1 MRSWH
6 LVTCELAPTIGGV
19 AGYTQVLAAQLASAG
34 DAVHV
39 WGPALDQ
46 VPESIPGVQVH
57 AEMGEFGLR
66 DLARVGRL
74 LDQHASPR
82 HLLVQWVPHGYGYR
96 SLNLPFCVWLWQRA
110 LRGDRVD
117 VMVHEPHL
125 AFGEGSVRQDAAALV
140 QRLMTVVLLRAASR
154 VWTSIPAWIDAWRPY
169 ALGRSV
175 PFEWLPVPST
185 IPVVDDTTT
194 VEEVRR
200 QYSARDGLLVGHL
213 GTDSPL
219 VAGVLVAHLTACLR
233 SCPRLQILLVGRGGE
248 TLRAAVERE
257 VPNGSERLHA
267 TGALSPTDLSLHLRA
282 CDVMIQ
288 LYPDGVST
296 RRTSTMA
303 ALSHGRPVITNHGR
317 YTEPLWATSGAVR
330 FTANPAETTAILDEL
345 QASVPARVSL
355 ENAGR
360 ELYEQRFSVRHL
372 AEQLL
377 DAEP

>member
-1 MRSWH
+1 MRTWH

-19 AGYTQVLAAQLASAG
+19 AGYTQALAEQLATAG
-34 DAVHV
+34 DTVHV
-39 WGPALDQ
+39 WGPALQQ
-46 VPESIPGVQVH
+46 VPESTPGVHVH
-57 AEMGEFGLR
+57 AEMGGFGVG

-74 LDQHASPR
+74 LDEHASPR
-82 HLLVQWVPHGYGYR
+82 HLVVQWVPHGYGYR
-96 SLNLPFCVWLWQRA
+96 GLNLPFCIWLWQRA

-125 AFGEGSVRQDAAALV
+125 AFGEGSARQDVAALA

-185 IPVVDDTTT
+185 IPVVDAPAAVD
-194 VEEVRR
+194 EVRR
-200 QYSARDGLLVGHL
+200 RYGAGDGLLVGHL

-219 VAGVLVAHLTACLR
+219 VAGVLVAHVTACLR
-233 SCPRLQILLVGRGGE
+233 TSPRLQMLLVGRGGE
-248 TLRAAVERE
+248 ALRATVVRE
-257 VPNGSERLHA
+257 VPNGSERLHV
-267 TGALSPTDLSLHLRA
+267 TGALSQTDLSMHLLA
-282 CDVMIQ
+282 CDVMMQ

-303 ALSHGRPVITNHGR
+303 ALSHGRPVITNQGR
-317 YTEPLWATSGAVR
+317 YTESLWATSGAVR
-330 FTANPAETTAILDEL
+330 FTVNPAETTAILDEL
-345 QASVPARVSL
+345 QENAPARDSL
-355 ENAGR
+355 GNAGR

-372 AEQLL
+372 AEQLI